1 MSKHYFLSDAGSRPS
16 SRWNEAF
23 PQGIACD
30 LAAILKQAR
39 AMIVVNG
46 GGQTIDT
53 DTIWLATLSNH
64 WPQLLARLGAGLPRC
79 PVVVVSPT
87 PSEGE
92 GLLALQSGARG
103 YCNLHSVPDLFKDV
117 AQAVQHGGL
126 WVGAELMTRIMA
138 ATRSVLPPAK
148 LALPST
154 LSAREIEVARA
165 VAEGHS
171 NKEVA
176 RILGITER
184 TVKAHLG
191 SVFEKLGVR
200 DRLHLVLRLSDAGT
214 TADQANPG

>member
-1 MSKHYFLSDAGSRPS
+1 MSKHYFLADPGSQPS
-16 SRWNEAF
+16 ARWKEAF
-23 PQGIACD
+23 PQGVTGD
-30 LAAILKQAR
+30 LASILKMAR
-39 AMIVVNG
+39 AIVVMNG
-46 GGQTIDT
+46 DGQAVDA
-53 DTIWLATLSNH
+53 DTIWLATTSNH
-64 WPQLLARLGAGLPRC
+64 WPQLLVRLATGLPKC

-92 GLLALQSGARG
+92 GLLALQNGARG
-103 YCNLHSVPDLFKDV
+103 YCNLHSVFDLFKDV

-126 WVGAELMTRIMA
+126 WVGPELMTRIMA

-148 LALPST
+148 VPLPAT
-154 LSAREIEVARA
+154 LSAREAEVARA

-191 SVFEKLGVR
+191 AVFEKLGVR
-200 DRLHLVLRLSDAGT
+200 DRLHLVLRMSDAAVPNG
-214 TADQANPG
+214 AG

>member
-1 MSKHYFLSDAGSRPS
+1 MSKHYFLTDPGSQPS

-23 PQGIACD
+23 PKAATGD

-39 AMIVVNG
+39 ALVVVNG
-46 GGQTIDT
+46 SGQTVDA

-64 WPQLLARLGAGLPRC
+64 WPQLLARLVASLPRC

-92 GLLALQSGARG
+92 GLLALQGGARG
-103 YCNLHSVPDLFKDV
+103 YCNLHSVPDLFADV

-126 WVGAELMTRIMA
+126 WVGADLMTRIMA

-148 LALPST
+148 AALPST

-176 RILGITER
+176 RLLGITER

-191 SVFEKLGVR
+191 AVFDKLGVR
-200 DRLHLVLRLSDAGT
+200 DRLHLVLRLSEGAAPAHAG
-214 TADQANPG
+214 